1 MEKAVTIKFN
11 MIKTLKAWVKKLP
24 IAFTKNQQYDAQTVK
39 ILQKI
44 SRPDSN
50 CIDIGCHKG
59 EMLDLILKFAPRGQ
73 HYCFEP
79 LPDLFQGLI
88 QKKYPKN
95 CQFFDLALSREKGET
110 TFNYVISNPS
120 YSGILRRRYDRAD
133 EEDTNITVKTDLL
146 DNVIPLDTHIN
157 FIKIDVEG
165 AEMLVLEGAKRTI
178 ERCKPIV
185 VFEHGLGASDV
196 YGTTPRQIFLF
207 FQQCGLH
214 ISLMRDWLT
223 DKPSLTQAAFEEQFY
238 SGKNY
243 YFIAHA

>member
-1 MEKAVTIKFN
+1 
-11 MIKTLKAWVKKLP
+11 MIKKLKALVKKLP
-24 IAFTKNQQYDAQTVK
+24 IAFTKNQQYDAQTVR

-44 SRPDSN
+44 CRPDSN

-59 EMLDLILKFAPRGQ
+59 EMLDLILKFSPRGK
-73 HYCFEP
+73 HFCFEP

-88 QKKYPKN
+88 QKNYPKN
-95 CQFFDLALSREKGET
+95 CQFFDLALSRDKGET

-120 YSGILRRRYDRAD
+120 YSGILRRRYDRTD
-133 EEDTNITVKTDLL
+133 EEDTTITVKTNLL
-146 DNVIPLDTHIN
+146 DNVVPLDTHID

-207 FQQCGLH
+207 FEQCGLH
-214 ISLMRDWLT
+214 ISLMRDWLAG
-223 DKPSLTQAAFEEQFY
+223 KPVLSQEAFEEQFY

-243 YFIAHA
+243 YFIAHV